1 MLARSSLPAGIGA
14 DVSAGSALELTASPD
29 DGRAAV
35 GIFHEAG
42 ADACQATSSAPQ
54 AAEPQ
59 KPKKKPKSA
68 THVATAAAPMDEAKC
83 CPIRALERRP
93 TTSSFAKTSK
103 HSEGTGTTCKRVHF
117 TAAVD
122 ASATDVD
129 EQTRAVAG
137 RAPVVKDAELAF
149 LDAQIARAKRELPDH
164 KKSME
169 EEERINKQEAER
181 IKKQEEERIEQEAER
196 IAKQEKERIA
206 KQAAKRKRPVEAAAD
221 PTSTTAASAA
231 KAMKARKSP
240 APAAAAAAP
249 MAEAKQNRKRPAPVA
264 TTLDED
270 ALLDAAIADA
280 VKEYATL
287 DEAAPAEASNK
298 ERFLER
304 ALEAA
309 GTTRM
314 NGGSILTDHGAL
326 HTLWGRIKK
335 DRPEL
340 LRMYI
345 TNEGKMLRRRFVEDP
360 AGFGDYLK
368 ARLARHRLA
377 AMGCSERGVARKLH
391 TPEHQA
397 GMDELLRALKEQ
409 YDCYTDLSIY
419 ELERALL
426 WSCLRFRVWDPE
438 LTKAVCA
445 AAACYFGAMIA
456 INVYNGGYSDRE
468 LDGRC
473 ALGATPTP
481 AMATRPSLALR
492 VRAHPLR
499 LRTDVLTIIRTC
511 GGCVR
516 RRGLLP

>member
-1 MLARSSLPAGIGA
+1 M
-14 DVSAGSALELTASPD
+14 
-29 DGRAAV
+29 
-35 GIFHEAG
+35 
-42 ADACQATSSAPQ
+42 
-54 AAEPQ
+54 
-59 KPKKKPKSA
+59 
-68 THVATAAAPMDEAKC
+68 
-83 CPIRALERRP
+83 
-93 TTSSFAKTSK
+93 
-103 HSEGTGTTCKRVHF
+103 
-117 TAAVD
+117 
-122 ASATDVD
+122 
-129 EQTRAVAG
+129 
-137 RAPVVKDAELAF
+137 
-149 LDAQIARAKRELPDH
+149 
-164 KKSME
+164 
-169 EEERINKQEAER
+169 
-181 IKKQEEERIEQEAER
+181 ER
-196 IAKQEKERIA
+196 IAKQDMEEMERIA
-206 KQAAKRKRPVEAAAD
+206 KQDMERKRPVEAIVD
-221 PTSTTAASAA
+221 TTSTAAASAA
-231 KAMKARKSP
+231 EAKKTRTSQ
-240 APAAAAAAP
+240 APAADAAVP
-249 MAEAKQNRKRPAPVA
+249 MAEAKRNRKRPAPIA

-280 VKEYATL
+280 VSERATL
-287 DEAAPAEASNK
+287 DEAAPAEASNS

-304 ALEAA
+304 RLEAA

-314 NGGSILTDHGAL
+314 NGGSILTDHGAI

-345 TNEGKMLRRRFVEDP
+345 TNEGKMLHRRFVEDP

-481 AMATRPSLALR
+481 ASPRPSLALR
-492 VRAHPLR
+492 VRA
-499 LRTDVLTIIRTC
+499 RTHSDC
-511 GGCVR
+511 APMC
-516 RRGLLP
+516 